1 MTKWAAADVPVRIP
15 RAVVTVPVEGAIV
28 DTVVHVT
35 PGNDQPLVSLH
46 PTILFISCSHFRR
59 HPSSMI
65 FPLYFSFAG
74 RFQGGGNPPCPPR
87 NGYFRPRGRP
97 PDVPVRIPRAV
108 VTEPGEGAN
117 EDTVVHVTPGKDQLT
132 AFGGP
137 VIVREIRSRRTSR
150 IDCRFQFPAIQGHI
164 RTSSHIRLSVMPHSL
179 L

>member
-15 RAVVTVPVEGAIV
+15 RAVVAVPVEGAIV

-65 FPLYFSFAG
+65 FPLCFSFAR
-74 RFQGGGNPPCPPR
+74 RFHGGGNPPCPPR

-97 PDVPVRIPRAV
+97 PMIQSEAPEPLSQCRAKGP
-108 VTEPGEGAN
+108 TW
-117 EDTVVHVTPGKDQLT
+117 TPLST
-132 AFGGP
+132 LP
-137 VIVREIRSRRTSR
+137 PET
-150 IDCRFQFPAIQGHI
+150 
-164 RTSSHIRLSVMPHSL
+164 TSSPPSAAQ
-179 L
+179 

>member
-35 PGNDQPLVSLH
+35 PGKDQPLVSLH

-74 RFQGGGNPPCPPR
+74 RFHGGGNPPCPPR

-97 PDVPVRIPRAV
+97 PKIQAEYP
-108 VTEPGEGAN
+108 EPKIQSREKGP
-117 EDTVVHVTPGKDQLT
+117 TLTPSLT
-132 AFGGP
+132 QP
-137 VIVREIRSRRTSR
+137 PEK
-150 IDCRFQFPAIQGHI
+150 
-164 RTSSHIRLSVMPHSL
+164 TSSPPSAAQ
-179 L
+179 

>member
-74 RFQGGGNPPCPPR
+74 RFHGGWNPPCPPR

-97 PDVPVRIPRAV
+97 PKSQPELP
-108 VTEPGEGAN
+108 EPLPQCRKKGPPL
-117 EDTVVHVTPGKDQLT
+117 TPL
-132 AFGGP
+132 F
-137 VIVREIRSRRTSR
+137 TS
-150 IDCRFQFPAIQGHI
+150 PPEM
-164 RTSSHIRLSVMPHSL
+164 TSSPPSAAQ
-179 L
+179 